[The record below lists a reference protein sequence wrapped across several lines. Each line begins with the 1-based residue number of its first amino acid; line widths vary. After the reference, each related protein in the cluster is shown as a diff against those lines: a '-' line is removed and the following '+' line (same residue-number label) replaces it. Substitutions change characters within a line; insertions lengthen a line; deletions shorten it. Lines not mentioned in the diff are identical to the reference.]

1 MGLSTLV
8 LNIPLI
14 LLGYRFMG
22 KRLFAYTIWG
32 TLCLSFFLWFWR
44 LVPIISQ
51 FNLEHDLFL
60 SAILAGSLSGFGL
73 GLVFRFN
80 GTSGGTDIIA
90 RICQMK
96 YGISSG
102 RILLL
107 CDAIVLFISLSYL
120 DIKHMMY
127 TLLASYILAKVMDAV
142 QQGAY
147 TARGI
152 IIISDK
158 YQEIG
163 KMIDLKLERGFT
175 YFKALGGYRHQDRL
189 VIYVVVSPHEVPT
202 VKQLVEREDPN
213 AFVNVI
219 DVHEA
224 LGEGFTYQ
232 KKRWKFSFKK

>member
-1 MGLSTLV
+1 
-8 LNIPLI
+8 
-14 LLGYRFMG
+14 
-22 KRLFAYTIWG
+22 
-32 TLCLSFFLWFWR
+32 
-44 LVPIISQ
+44 
-51 FNLEHDLFL
+51 
-60 SAILAGSLSGFGL
+60 
-73 GLVFRFN
+73 
-80 GTSGGTDIIA
+80 
-90 RICQMK
+90 MK

>member
-1 MGLSTLV
+1 
-8 LNIPLI
+8 
-14 LLGYRFMG
+14 
-22 KRLFAYTIWG
+22 
-32 TLCLSFFLWFWR
+32 
-44 LVPIISQ
+44 
-51 FNLEHDLFL
+51 
-60 SAILAGSLSGFGL
+60 
-73 GLVFRFN
+73 
-80 GTSGGTDIIA
+80 
-90 RICQMK
+90 
-96 YGISSG
+96 
-102 RILLL
+102 
-107 CDAIVLFISLSYL
+107 
-120 DIKHMMY
+120 
-127 TLLASYILAKVMDAV
+127 MDAV